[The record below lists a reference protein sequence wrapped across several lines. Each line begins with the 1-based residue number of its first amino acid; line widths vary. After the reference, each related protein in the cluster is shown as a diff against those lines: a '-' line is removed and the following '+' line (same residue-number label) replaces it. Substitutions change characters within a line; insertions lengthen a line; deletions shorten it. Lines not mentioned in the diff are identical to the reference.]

1 MSESP
6 SASGGQGWVRLPR
19 ELLKNHLFH
28 NEKLWKV
35 FTWCLLKA
43 TWKPHELMVGRQKVK
58 LEPGQF
64 VFGRHAA
71 AQELNMKPS
80 TVWSYIK
87 LLELDRIIDI
97 KPNNK
102 FSVVTVNNWELWQSD
117 NKNPDSKL
125 DNKRTTDGQQ
135 MDTNKNDKNDKND
148 KKRDSYSPE
157 FETWFSSWPR
167 AQAKADSF
175 KNFERRRKEHG
186 LEFLLR
192 CSQNYL
198 TYMGAIAEKERGPY
212 YSSNNFF
219 GQKAYYQD
227 FVEPKKPPSLKRK
240 AARPPM

>member
-19 ELLKNHLFH
+19 ELLKSHLFH

-71 AQELNMKPS
+71 ARELNMKPS

-102 FSVVTVNNWELWQSD
+102 FSLITVANWELWQSD

-135 MDTNKNDKNDKND
+135 MDTNKNSKEGKEG
-148 KKRDSYSPE
+148 KEIYTPE
-157 FETWFSSWPR
+157 FEAWYSSWPR
-167 AQAKADSF
+167 KQGKSDSA
-175 KNFERRRKEHG
+175 KNFARRVKEHG
-186 LEFLLR
+186 LSFILQ

-198 TYMGAIAEKERGPY
+198 DYYEHLSPSEREY
-212 YSSNNFF
+212 AYSSNNFF
-219 GQKAYYQD
+219 GQKAYFLD
-227 FVEPKKPPSLKRK
+227 FTEPKKPPSSKRK
-240 AARPPM
+240 ASGPPM